1 MSDTG
6 VTVKKCQDFSEWYVQ
21 VVLKAELAD
30 YAPVKGCMIIRPDAY
45 AVWEKIQEIV
55 NQKIKET
62 GHRNAYF
69 PMFIP
74 EAFLKQEAEHF
85 AGFTPEVAWITQG
98 GDTPLE
104 EKLAVRPTSETI
116 MYSMYAKWIRSW
128 RDLPLKINQWCN
140 IVRWETKATKLFL
153 RTREFLWQEGHTAHA
168 TAEDAEA
175 EVRWALN
182 MYKDVVENY
191 LAIPVVLGTKSESE
205 KFAGALYTTALES
218 IMPDGKALQ
227 MGTSHNLGQHFAK
240 VFDVKYVGEDK
251 ADHYVWQ
258 TSWGITTRLIGAMIM
273 VHGDDKGLVMPPKVA
288 PTQVVIVPIPFKG
301 LEAEAIAAKSKEIQ
315 ANLKAKG
322 ISVILDD
329 RGEYTPGWKFNQWEL
344 KGVPLR
350 IEIGPRDIKNGQCVM
365 VRRDNGQKVFVK
377 DADILATAE
386 KLLQDIQDSMFAKAK
401 AILADKTTL
410 VKNYDEFKQVIE
422 AKGGFLKAAWCGSP
436 ECETKI
442 KDETGAT
449 VRVIPF
455 EKEAP
460 TSGCVYCGKEAKEVG
475 YFARSY

>member
-1 MSDTG
+1 MSDIG
-6 VTVKKCQDFSEWYVQ
+6 VTVKKNLDFSEWYVE

-45 AVWEKIQEIV
+45 AVWEKIQEVV

-69 PMFIP
+69 PLFIP

-85 AGFTPEVAWITQG
+85 EGFTPEVAWITQG
-98 GDTPLE
+98 GETQLE
-104 EKLAVRPTSETI
+104 EKLAIRPTSETI
-116 MYSMYAKWIRSW
+116 MYSMYSKWVRSW

-168 TAEDAEA
+168 SAEEA
-175 EVRWALN
+175 EFEVKWALN
-182 MYKDVVENY
+182 MYKDLIENY

-205 KFAGALYTTALES
+205 KFAGAVFTTALES

-240 VFDVKYVGEDK
+240 VFNVKYIGEDK
-251 ADHYVWQ
+251 KDHYVWQ
-258 TSWGITTRLIGAMIM
+258 TSWGVTTRLIGAMVM
-273 VHGDDKGLVMPPKVA
+273 VHGDDKGLIMPPKVA
-288 PTQVVIVPIPFKG
+288 PIQVVIVPIPFKG
-301 LEAEAIAAKSKEIQ
+301 LEAGAIAAKTNEIY
-315 ANLKAKG
+315 ANLKTKG

-329 RGEYTPGWKFNQWEL
+329 REEYTPGWKFNQWEL

-350 IEIGPRDIKNGQCVM
+350 VEIGPRDIKNGQCVM
-365 VRRDNGQKVFVK
+365 VRRDTGQKEFVK
-377 DADILATAE
+377 DADILASAE
-386 KLLQDIQDSMFAKAK
+386 KLLQEIQDNMLAKAR
-401 AILADKTTL
+401 AILVDNTTL
-410 VKNYDEFKQVIE
+410 VNNYDEFKQLVLG
-422 AKGGFLKAAWCGSP
+422 KGGFIKAAWCGSP

-442 KDETGAT
+442 KEETGAT
-449 VRVIPF
+449 IRVIPF

-460 TSGCVYCGKEAKEVG
+460 TSGCVHCGKIAKEVV